1 MNDIKRSNVLRGMNL
16 EDFLVK
22 PVQRLPKYVLLLK
35 DLLKHTDLDHPDF
48 LNIKNSLEGF

>member
-35 DLLKHTDLDHPDF
+35 DLLKHTDQDHPDC